1 MKEGLY
7 ANFKTTKGD
16 ILIELTPDQTPGTVA
31 NFVGLAEG
39 QLENEAKDF
48 GEPYYDGLKFH
59 RVIQDFMVQGGDP
72 LGNGTGGPGYNF
84 EDEFHADLKHNRPGV
99 LSMANAGPGTN
110 GSQFF
115 ITHNETPWL
124 DGKHTIFGYVIEG
137 QDIVDE
143 IQQGDKIKTLEIIR
157 KGDRAEA
164 FEAAQTF
171 KSFNASKAEREAE
184 EIAAIEDKTNNLVD
198 ADFSKT
204 ESGLHYKVLEEGSG
218 EKLQAG
224 KSVDIHYTGK
234 LSDGQVFDSSLQ
246 RNQPIN
252 FVLGQ
257 GQVISGWDEGLQLL
271 SKGAKAQF
279 VIPPH
284 LAYGEREIPGVIPAN
299 SILIFDVEIM

>member
-16 ILIELTPDQTPGTVA
+16 VLIELTPNQTPGTVA

-39 QLENEAKDF
+39 QLENEAKAS
-48 GEPYYDGLKFH
+48 GVPYYDGLKFH
-59 RVIQDFMVQGGDP
+59 RVIPDFMVQGGDP
-72 LGNGTGGPGYNF
+72 LGKGTGGPGYNF
-84 EDEFHADLKHNRPGV
+84 DDEFHADLKHDRPGV

-115 ITHNETPWL
+115 ITHAETPWL
-124 DGKHTIFGYVIEG
+124 DGKHSIFGYVVEG

-143 IQQGDKIKTLEIIR
+143 IQQGDKINTLEIMR
-157 KGDRAEA
+157 KGDQAEA
-164 FEAAQTF
+164 FDAVQTF
-171 KSFNASKAEREAE
+171 KNFNASKTEREAE
-184 EIAAIEDKTNNLVD
+184 EKAIIEDKMKALVD
-198 ADFSKT
+198 ADFSNT
-204 ESGLHYKVLEEGSG
+204 ESGLQYKVLKEGSG

-284 LAYGEREIPGVIPAN
+284 LAYGAREIPGVIPAN
-299 SILIFDVEIM
+299 SILIFDIEIM

>member
-7 ANFKTTKGD
+7 ANFKTNKGD
-16 ILIELTPDQTPGTVA
+16 ILVELTFKKTPGTVA

-39 QLENEAKDF
+39 KIENDAKAS

-59 RVIQDFMVQGGDP
+59 RVIQDFMIQGGDP
-72 LGNGTGGPGYNF
+72 AGNGTGGPGYNF
-84 EDEFHADLKHNRPGV
+84 EDEFHEDLKHNRGGV

-124 DGKHTIFGYVIEG
+124 DGKHAVFGYVEEG
-137 QDIVDE
+137 QDVVDK
-143 IQQGDKIKTLEIIR
+143 IQQGDKIETLEIIR
-157 KGDRAEA
+157 KGDAAESFDA
-164 FEAAQTF
+164 VEVF
-171 KSFNASKAEREAE
+171 KKFNSAKAEREAKAK
-184 EIAAIEDKTNNLVD
+184 AALEDKVKALVD
-198 ADFSKT
+198 DSYKKT
-204 ESGLHYKVLEEGSG
+204 DSGLYYKVLDEGKGDQLKAG
-218 EKLQAG
+218 E
-224 KSVDIHYTGK
+224 SVNIHYTGK
-234 LSDGQVFDSSLQ
+234 LSTGQVFDSSIEKK
-246 RNQPIN
+246 QPIN

-284 LAYGEREIPGVIPAN
+284 LAYGERDIPGVIPAN
-299 SILIFDVEIM
+299 SILIFDVEVV

>member
-7 ANFKTTKGD
+7 AKFKTTKGD
-16 ILIELTPDQTPGTVA
+16 VLIELTPDQTPGTVA

-39 QLENEAKDF
+39 QLENEAKDS
-48 GEPYYDGLKFH
+48 GVPYYDGLIFH
-59 RVIQDFMVQGGDP
+59 RVIPDFMVQGGDP
-72 LGNGTGGPGYNF
+72 LGKGTGGPGYNF
-84 EDEFHADLKHNRPGV
+84 DDEFHADLKHDRPGV

-124 DGKHTIFGYVIEG
+124 DGKHSIFGYVVEG

-143 IQQGDKIKTLEIIR
+143 IQKGDKINTLEIIR

-164 FEAAQTF
+164 FDAVQTF

-184 EIAAIEDKTNNLVD
+184 EKAVIENKMKALVD
-198 ADFSKT
+198 ADFSQT
-204 ESGLHYKVLEEGSG
+204 ESGLHYKVIKEGSG

-234 LSDGQVFDSSLQ
+234 LSDGQVFDSSIQ

-299 SILIFDVEIM
+299 SILIFDIEIM